1 MLGSSRADQLRIATF
16 AVDASPPIG
25 SPLAYDPTVGVES
38 PLSIK
43 GVVLLGS
50 GEPIV
55 LCAVDWIG
63 IGNGGYDAYRQAF
76 ADAAGTTPQRVALHC
91 LHQHDA
97 PVCDFSVHEILAPIG
112 IADQFS
118 DIAFCRDVMER
129 TAHAIQQCLDSARP
143 VTHIGQGQGKIEKV
157 ASNRR
162 ILGEDGRV
170 EFVRY
175 TATVDPNIRAKPV
188 GTIDPMV
195 KLISFWN
202 NEEPMAVLSYYATHP
217 QSYYRTKLPNP
228 DFPGMARNVR
238 ESETNV
244 PHIHF
249 NGAGGNIGAGK
260 WNDGSP
266 ANRQVLADRVHA
278 GMVAAWESTTKTPLS
293 SADVRWQTLPVAL
306 PVKTQHSLEVT
317 KQLITD
323 ETVPMLQR
331 QLMATDLAWAQRSAD
346 GHQIDLSCLSLGK
359 NRILHMPGELFVEYQ
374 LAAQAMRPDLF
385 VAMAAYGDY
394 APGYIGTKI
403 AYSQGG
409 YETEPRSSR
418 VSSEVEE
425 VLMRS
430 MRILLDVN
438 D

>member
-1 MLGSSRADQLRIATF
+1 MMKVRSQSAWAIFVFLCMLGSSRADQLRIATF

-118 DIAFCRDVMER
+118 DVVFCRDAMER
-129 TAHAIQQCLDSARP
+129 TAHAVQQCLESARP

-175 TATVDPNIRAKPV
+175 TAT
-188 GTIDPMV
+188 
-195 KLISFWN
+195 
-202 NEEPMAVLSYYATHP
+202 
-217 QSYYRTKLPNP
+217 
-228 DFPGMARNVR
+228 
-238 ESETNV
+238 
-244 PHIHF
+244 
-249 NGAGGNIGAGK
+249 
-260 WNDGSP
+260 
-266 ANRQVLADRVHA
+266 
-278 GMVAAWESTTKTPLS
+278 
-293 SADVRWQTLPVAL
+293 
-306 PVKTQHSLEVT
+306 
-317 KQLITD
+317 
-323 ETVPMLQR
+323 
-331 QLMATDLAWAQRSAD
+331 
-346 GHQIDLSCLSLGK
+346 
-359 NRILHMPGELFVEYQ
+359 
-374 LAAQAMRPDLF
+374 
-385 VAMAAYGDY
+385 
-394 APGYIGTKI
+394 
-403 AYSQGG
+403 
-409 YETEPRSSR
+409 
-418 VSSEVEE
+418 
-425 VLMRS
+425 
-430 MRILLDVN
+430 
-438 D
+438 